1 MRKIFLLI
9 LLALLFLSACG
20 APGAVPTPASF
31 ETASPVPTPGA
42 AAASDAPGGEAA
54 EGPFAASDGENTV
67 YIIPG
72 SDDAPHPADYL
83 VLLTA
88 DGTRQTLLTGRF
100 ESLNACGGYAYYIDA
115 LSGDVCR
122 IAMNGPGEREVL
134 SPCSEY
140 GKAHSL
146 AVAET
151 GEAYFL
157 SSPDGKSCL
166 WRVSPDGQPE
176 RLATFEGRAGE
187 LALCGGQL
195 YYNLCE
201 NGLWASYRMCAD
213 GSTEKLDSQRLSSF
227 CFVDGR
233 MACLDENSQILI
245 SDAGCWNCTPVGGG
259 IKAGALA
266 SDGKSLY
273 YSDGPIVRRITPEGE
288 AIASSANP
296 GVQHI
301 RGLAAINGEV
311 FISDGARLLSAGERG
326 GTSVRADR
334 VAGPWEASHVYTNAP
349 LGLSLAIPEAL
360 SKYISIGL
368 GVPAYNETGPSLS
381 IYYLPAGERHGL
393 LFSIAVVPRD
403 ALFDPSAWYNGIRE
417 PWELIALNA
426 GHAYLRIPF
435 IGGPDSGQET
445 LGEYLAAADK
455 FSAEYLRGC
464 IEIEGADSI
473 PELTPEAVLAEVA
486 ALESAPA
493 ETMTRA
499 EGAVW
504 AFGLL
509 AADNKEEE
517 YPLRFSDV
525 EPGTEAAHAIAYL
538 DSYGIF
544 FGHDSAQFRPG
555 GKLTRAEFVQLLQ
568 RLMYIPWPQWYGE
581 GITAQDVRPEH
592 WAWDYLN
599 RAVQDGWLE
608 ADSSGR
614 LRPDEP
620 IDTLEI
626 AYALNAAYGQTA
638 E

>member
-1 MRKIFLLI
+1 M
-9 LLALLFLSACG
+9 
-20 APGAVPTPASF
+20 
-31 ETASPVPTPGA
+31 
-42 AAASDAPGGEAA
+42 
-54 EGPFAASDGENTV
+54 
-67 YIIPG
+67 
-72 SDDAPHPADYL
+72 
-83 VLLTA
+83 
-88 DGTRQTLLTGRF
+88 
-100 ESLNACGGYAYYIDA
+100 
-115 LSGDVCR
+115 
-122 IAMNGPGEREVL
+122 
-134 SPCSEY
+134 
-140 GKAHSL
+140 
-146 AVAET
+146 
-151 GEAYFL
+151 
-157 SSPDGKSCL
+157 
-166 WRVSPDGQPE
+166 
-176 RLATFEGRAGE
+176 
-187 LALCGGQL
+187 
-195 YYNLCE
+195 
-201 NGLWASYRMCAD
+201 
-213 GSTEKLDSQRLSSF
+213 
-227 CFVDGR
+227 
-233 MACLDENSQILI
+233 
-245 SDAGCWNCTPVGGG
+245 
-259 IKAGALA
+259 
-266 SDGKSLY
+266 
-273 YSDGPIVRRITPEGE
+273 
-288 AIASSANP
+288 
-296 GVQHI
+296 
-301 RGLAAINGEV
+301 
-311 FISDGARLLSAGERG
+311 
-326 GTSVRADR
+326 
-334 VAGPWEASHVYTNAP
+334 
-349 LGLSLAIPEAL
+349 
-360 SKYISIGL
+360 
-368 GVPAYNETGPSLS
+368 
-381 IYYLPAGERHGL
+381 
-393 LFSIAVVPRD
+393 PRD

-620 IDTLEI
+620 LDTLEI